1 MNFCNSSLMMRIKI
15 CIFYLKLVKFS
26 VCIDDMLI
34 LKILYF
40 FIILFT
46 GKSPLFYQT
55 TSEVMGQCLLW
66 EVKVMALV
74 GVGQGEE

>member
-1 MNFCNSSLMMRIKI
+1 MNVCNSRELKCAYFILVNFSL
-15 CIFYLKLVKFS
+15 CIEN
-26 VCIDDMLI
+26 ILI

-40 FIILFT
+40 LIILF
-46 GKSPLFYQT
+46 KSPLFYQT

-74 GVGQGEE
+74 GVGQEEE